1 MKLKKTNIINHNK
14 KINKNLLNN
23 IKSKQSNYDI
33 DFFHNKLLNNIIE
46 LNNYDNNLILSNNS
60 QKKEKNKPF
69 KINSKIRKVNSAIM
83 RNIKSQ
89 KYYFNY
95 ENSSSTRGI
104 PSSNTLIKSKNESI
118 LNSNHSNY
126 KLQNK
131 TINEDSGLLKST
143 IYNYPYKI
151 NSISSKSS
159 KNFPRMNNS
168 QIKEDEKCS
177 KMSKYVNLLEKKM
190 KEKLMKIT
198 NFDDV
203 NCCYRRIKINN
214 FQKNKI
220 NEMQTSNKIFL
231 DINKIYKLNSIIKND
246 DQKNDILIPNT
257 NNKNQNSKNNLIS
270 KTSSNIEYKSNN
282 IYKLSQYIKEEVKKY
297 FIKNKFSSI
306 KDYFNDWISHKR
318 KYDYKNGLFLDCD
331 NIYYYLKLKLGLKIT
346 KDDIINILGCDKAY
360 FDIENFKN
368 FFFEENSGKKSFI
381 ITKDFLIKNSKLD
394 FDNRN
399 NKENFILSPSS
410 SLFIQNKEK
419 EFNFKYDLFFN
430 TLKDQKS
437 IILDKIC
444 DYRMG
449 FNKIE
454 YEYNDFYNLINSL
467 KIDKRIYNKKVVK
480 AIFLKYQNKNKK
492 MNIKYFVNILYGNEN
507 ARKELSF
514 DKKKLNRNKNRVKNI
529 YEKYNFDTDK
539 KHSIVKKKLNINNR
553 SSSLYIN
560 NNKKDF
566 SQNINFQL
574 ISNNINKNSE
584 ESNDNDNDNNVIVI
598 KPKKKF
604 FKNKLEKY
612 KRNKKKSFNRSFR
625 QKININ
631 HSVSSEPYNWLVKH
645 SEPRIMKKSKK
656 RFFNYFDFNVKDNST
671 SSLFTLNRD
680 DTNREKQKKIIK
692 NIKKYNSKN
701 RKEKILKY
709 NNSFKTIRLNSK
721 YKLNKDKEKEKIKET
736 ISNIKNKHYLKKRP
750 LSSYLR
756 RKKNEYKVKDNSI
769 VMKFEM
775 PKIFEEPRFQKLN
788 SDIIDLI

>member
-14 KINKNLLNN
+14 KFNKDLLNK

-60 QKKEKNKPF
+60 RRKEKNNQF
-69 KINSKIRKVNSAIM
+69 KINSQIRKVNSAIM

-95 ENSSSTRGI
+95 DNSSSTRGI
-104 PSSNTLIKSKNESI
+104 PSNNTLIKSKNESI

-143 IYNYPYKI
+143 IYNYPYNI
-151 NSISSKSS
+151 NSISSKNS
-159 KNFPRMNNS
+159 KNFQRMNKS

-220 NEMQTSNKIFL
+220 NDMQTSNKIFL
-231 DINKIYKLNSIIKND
+231 DINKIYKLNRVIKND
-246 DQKNDILIPNT
+246 DRKNDILTPNT

-270 KTSSNIEYKSNN
+270 KTSTSIEYKSNN
-282 IYKLSQYIKEEVKKY
+282 INKLSQYIKEEVKKY

-331 NIYYYLKLKLGLKIT
+331 NIYYYLKLKLGLKVS
-346 KDDIINILGCDKAY
+346 KDDIAKIFNYDKAY

-368 FFFEENSGKKSFI
+368 FFFEENSGKKCFI
-381 ITKDFLIKNSKLD
+381 ITKDFLLKNSKLD

-399 NKENFILSPSS
+399 NKENYILSPSS
-410 SLFIQNKEK
+410 SYFIKNKEK
-419 EFNFKYDLFFN
+419 DFNFKYELFFN

-449 FNKIE
+449 FNKME

-467 KIDKRIYNKKVVK
+467 RIDKRIYNQKIVK
-480 AIFLKYQNKNKK
+480 TVFLKYQNKNKK

-507 ARKELSF
+507 ARKEFSF
-514 DKKKLNRNKNRVKNI
+514 ENKK
-529 YEKYNFDTDK
+529 
-539 KHSIVKKKLNINNR
+539 VKKKSKKRTNNIYNYESYKKYSLTKKKIKINNR
-553 SSSLYIN
+553 NSSLIINN

-566 SQNINFQL
+566 SQNTNNQINN
-574 ISNNINKNSE
+574 NNINKNSE
-584 ESNDNDNDNNVIVI
+584 ESSDYNIIVI

-604 FKNKLEKY
+604 FKSKIEKY
-612 KRNKKKSFNRSFR
+612 RRYKKKSHSPSFKQKNNFN
-625 QKININ
+625 
-631 HSVSSEPYNWLVKH
+631 SSAGSEFNTNLVKN
-645 SEPRIMKKSKK
+645 SKPKSAKKSKK
-656 RFFNYFDFNVKDNST
+656 TIFNFFDKNIKENST
-671 SSLFTLNRD
+671 SSLFNSNRD
-680 DTNREKQKKIIK
+680 TYNRKKEKKLVK
-692 NIKKYNSKN
+692 NIKKFNLKN
-701 RKEKILKY
+701 RKDKILKY
-709 NNSFKTIRLNSK
+709 NNSLKTIRLTCK
-721 YKLNKDKEKEKIKET
+721 YKLNKDKDKEKNKDT
-736 ISNIKNKHYLKKRP
+736 ITNIKNIHYLIKRP
-750 LSSYLR
+750 LSSYLER
-756 RKKNEYKVKDNSI
+756 RREVYTDKHPSNMI
-769 VMKFEM
+769 KFEV
-775 PKIFEEPRFQKLN
+775 PKLFKESRIQYLN

>member
-1 MKLKKTNIINHNK
+1 MKLKVAKEINHNEK
-14 KINKNLLNN
+14 LNKNLLNK

-46 LNNYDNNLILSNNS
+46 LNNYDNNLILSNS
-60 QKKEKNKPF
+60 RKEKNENF
-69 KINSKIRKVNSAIM
+69 KINSPIRKINSAIM

-89 KYYFNY
+89 KNFFNN
-95 ENSSSTRGI
+95 ENSSSSRAI
-104 PSSNTLIKSKNESI
+104 RSNNIFIKSKNESNI
-118 LNSNHSNY
+118 LNSNDIKH

-131 TINEDSGLLKST
+131 TINEDSRLLKST
-143 IYNYPYKI
+143 VYNFPFNI
-151 NSISSKSS
+151 NSIKKKNSKI
-159 KNFPRMNNS
+159 FQRMNKS

-177 KMSKYVNLLEKKM
+177 KMAKYVNILEKKM

-214 FQKNKI
+214 FPKNKTNDFQI
-220 NEMQTSNKIFL
+220 SNKIFF
-231 DINKIYKLNSIIKND
+231 DINKIYKLNQIIKND
-246 DQKNDILIPNT
+246 DQKNDVLIPNT
-257 NNKNQNSKNNLIS
+257 NNKNQNSKNNSIS
-270 KTSSNIEYKSNN
+270 KLSSSIESKSNN

-306 KDYFNDWISHKR
+306 KDYFNDWICHKR
-318 KYDYKNGLFLDCD
+318 KYDYKSGLFLDCD

-346 KDDIINILGCDKAY
+346 KDDIIKIFGCDKAY

-368 FFFEENSGKKSFI
+368 FFFEENSGKKCFI

-410 SLFIQNKEK
+410 SYFLKNKEK

-467 KIDKRIYNKKVVK
+467 KIDKRIYNKKIVK
-480 AIFLKYQNKNKK
+480 TIFLKYQNKNKK
-492 MNIKYFVNILYGNEN
+492 LNIKYFVNILYGNEN
-507 ARKELSF
+507 ARKEVSF
-514 DKKKLNRNKNRVKNI
+514 DNKKLNRNKNRTKNI
-529 YEKYNFDTDK
+529 YDKYNFDSDK
-539 KHSIVKKKLNINNR
+539 RHSIPKKKLNVNNR
-553 SSSLYIN
+553 NTSLYIN

-566 SQNINFQL
+566 SQNINFQS
-574 ISNNINKNSE
+574 INNNINKNSE
-584 ESNDNDNDNNVIVI
+584 ESSDYNVIVI
-598 KPKKKF
+598 KPKKRF
-604 FKNKLEKY
+604 FNNKLEKNKRY
-612 KRNKKKSFNRSFR
+612 KMKSLNRSFI
-625 QKININ
+625 QIINYN
-631 HSVSSEPYNWLVKH
+631 HSVGSEPYNRLVKH
-645 SEPRIMKKSKK
+645 SEPRIMKRSKK
-656 RFFNYFDFNVKDNST
+656 RLFNFYDFNVKENSM
-671 SSLFTLNRD
+671 SSLFTSNRD
-680 DTNREKQKKIIK
+680 DTNREKEKKIIK
-692 NIKKYNSKN
+692 NIKKFNFKN

-709 NNSFKTIRLNSK
+709 KNSFKTISLNSK

-736 ISNIKNKHYLKKRP
+736 INNIKNNHYLTKRP

-756 RKKNEYKVKDNSI
+756 RKKNEYKVKDNSN

-775 PKIFEEPRFQKLN
+775 PKIFEEPRIQNLN